1 MIYNHEDF
9 MQNNFNRTTK
19 DRFVCLYLNILK
31 SKTIRRI
38 LVTTAIHEQEGR
50 RRQNNLINYKCRY
63 FFGINFI
70 MVFFAKWKL
79 REVFVFQISS
89 LIDMIFRWILLF
101 LIQSTW
107 QIQIQ
112 FKFVFVQIL
121 HAIIY
126 IMGFITAPF
135 QFALL
140 WIQLLSNLL

>member
-1 MIYNHEDF
+1 M
-9 MQNNFNRTTK
+9 
-19 DRFVCLYLNILK
+19 YLNIL

-50 RRQNNLINYKCRY
+50 RRQNKLIKYQ
-63 FFGINFI
+63 FHHFLGINFI

-107 QIQIQ
+107 QIQICFCSNTTCYHIYYGIYHSAFLVCFIMDSIA
-112 FKFVFVQIL
+112 FKFALSVNSKPSRNRKVF
-121 HAIIY
+121 
-126 IMGFITAPF
+126 
-135 QFALL
+135 
-140 WIQLLSNLL
+140 